1 MKVLVAT
8 DGSDAAIEAS
18 RRAFALLRP
27 GAEMLLVAVVPDYE
41 NPEEMAGGFE
51 GPVASD
57 KQAEREFEEGE
68 RAGADALS
76 RTAAALAGAAEAEG
90 RTRAAVEPDVEVRL
104 VSGGDEPGP
113 AIVAVAEETKADL
126 IVIGAHAKGFVRRLL
141 TRSVSDHVVHHAPC
155 PVLVIRSDHP

>member
-68 RAGADALS
+68 RAGAAALS
-76 RTAAALAGAAEAEG
+76 RTAAALRGEAEAGTEPVG
-90 RTRAAVEPDVEVRL
+90 EPDIEVRL
-104 VSGGDEPGP
+104 VPAGDEPGP

-126 IVIGAHAKGFVRRLL
+126 IVIGAHTKGFVRRLL
-141 TRSVSDHVVHHAPC
+141 TKSASDHVVHHAPC
-155 PVLVIRSDHP
+155 PVLVIRSDHR

>member
-8 DGSDAAIEAS
+8 DGSDAAVDAS
-18 RRAFALLRP
+18 RRALALLRP
-27 GAEMLLVAVVPDYE
+27 GAEILLVAVVPDYE

-51 GPVASD
+51 GPVASE

-68 RAGADALS
+68 RAGAAALS
-76 RTAAALAGAAEAEG
+76 RTAAALTGAADAEAGPE
-90 RTRAAVEPDVEVRL
+90 AAGGHDIEVRL
-104 VSGGDEPGP
+104 VPAGAEPGP

-126 IVIGAHAKGFVRRLL
+126 IVIGAHTKGFVRRLL
-141 TRSVSDHVVHHAPC
+141 TRSVSEHVVHHAPC